1 MIATGRMESA
11 GSRALLA
18 RVEILRLPE
27 GLFDADRKHALP
39 VLPSVIGLIT
49 SEHGAVIQD
58 IRTTITRRFPRQV
71 FACGQGASWP
81 PLDTARRSV
90 QAVHRA
96 ADQANPLE
104 REMKPCPTQ

>member
-81 PLDTARRSV
+81 RSIRRGG
-90 QAVHRA
+90 
-96 ADQANPLE
+96 
-104 REMKPCPTQ
+104 PCRPCTGPPIRQIRLKEK

>member
-1 MIATGRMESA
+1 MEYA
-11 GSRALLA
+11 GAGALLA
-18 RVEILRLPE
+18 RIEMLRLRLAAE
-27 GLFDADRKHALP
+27 GLFDADRKRALP

-81 PLDTARRSV
+81 RSIRRGG
-90 QAVHRA
+90 
-96 ADQANPLE
+96 
-104 REMKPCPTQ
+104 PCRPCTGPPIRQIRLKEK